1 MSLGGQRILF
11 LKRLLIFVL
20 LVVAGIVATAW
31 LVLEDK
37 PLVEPVSRITRDDM
51 VWAKELFQ
59 RHDPR
64 KGAPDTLQT
73 LTLSEEEVNRLL
85 NYVVVFKPLSGMSV
99 DLSPQSAQI
108 QATLKF
114 RSSPFGRYLNILAEI
129 EEDEGELRL
138 ASLRLGDVP
147 FPSWL
152 AAGAAWLAQT
162 LLRRDEAY
170 ASLADA
176 VDSIKLSENQ
186 LVLDYR
192 WQPQLLSRLERR
204 SVNLLVSAEDRER
217 LLAYSGLITKQ
228 VSKLRV
234 GSSLDLPQ
242 LMRPVFERA
251 RQHGGDAAAE
261 NRAALIALSAYV
273 SGISMKKLLTE
284 AGRTTRREPDV
295 ALILYKRQD
304 WPQHYLIAA
313 ALAVSAGSRLANIIG
328 LAKEE
333 DDTKSGS
340 GFSFTDL
347 AVDKAGARLGELS
360 QGKEAARIQAL
371 LAAADTD
378 ADLCPPVAD
387 LPEFLG
393 EEEFTQR
400 FGKVGSPAYRKV
412 VAEIDRR
419 LARHPLLGLSK

>member
-1 MSLGGQRILF
+1 L
-11 LKRLLIFVL
+11 LKRLFIFLL
-20 LVVAGIVATAW
+20 LVLAGALASAW
-31 LVLEDK
+31 LVLDDK

-64 KGAPDTLQT
+64 KGAPNTLQT

-85 NYVVVFKPLSGMSV
+85 NYAVVLKPLSGMSV

-114 RSSPFGRYLNILAEI
+114 RPNAFGRYLNILAEI
-129 EEDEGELRL
+129 REEDGKLRL
-138 ASLRLGDVP
+138 ASLRVGNVP

-152 AAGAAWLAQT
+152 AAGAAWLVQA
-162 LLRRDEAY
+162 LLKRDDVY
-170 ASLADA
+170 ASLAEA
-176 VDSIKLSENQ
+176 VSRISLSENQ

-192 WQPQLLSRLERR
+192 WQPELLTRLERK
-204 SVNLLVSAEDRER
+204 SASLLVSEADRER
-217 LLAYSGLITKQ
+217 LLSYAELIAKQ
-228 VSKLRV
+228 IRMRNT

-242 LMRPVFERA
+242 LMRPVFERVGQ
-251 RQHGGDAAAE
+251 RGGDAAAE

-273 SGISMKKLLTE
+273 SGISMKKLLTDS
-284 AGRTTRREPDV
+284 GRTTRRAPDV
-295 ALILYKRQD
+295 ALTLYKRQD

-313 ALAVSAGSRLANIIG
+313 ALSVSAGSRLANIIG

-333 DDTKSGS
+333 DDTKFGS

-360 QGKEAARIQAL
+360 QGDMAARIRAQ

-378 ADLCPPVAD
+378 AALCPAVAD
-387 LPEFLG
+387 LPESMG
-393 EEEFTQR
+393 EEEFTHR
-400 FGKVGSPAYRKV
+400 FGKVGSPAYRKII
-412 VAEIDRR
+412 AKIDHR

>member
-1 MSLGGQRILF
+1 MR
-11 LKRLLIFVL
+11 RLLIFLL
-20 LVVAGIVATAW
+20 LVVAGVLASAW

-85 NYVVVFKPLSGMSV
+85 NYAVVLKPLSAMSV
-99 DLSPQSAQI
+99 DLMPQSAQI

-114 RSSPFGRYLNILAEI
+114 RPNPFGRYLNILAEVE
-129 EEDEGELRL
+129 EEDGK
-138 ASLRLGDVP
+138 LRLGSLRMGDVP
-147 FPSWL
+147 IPSWL
-152 AAGAAWLAQT
+152 AGGAAWLAQT
-162 LLRRDEAY
+162 LLKRDDVY

-176 VDSIKLSENQ
+176 VNSISLSENQ

-192 WQPQLLSRLERR
+192 WQPELLTRLERR
-204 SVNLLVSAEDRER
+204 SASLLVSEADRER
-217 LLAYSGLITKQ
+217 LLSYSELITKQ
-228 VSKLRV
+228 LHKRRV

-242 LMRPVFERA
+242 LMGPVFQQVRER
-251 RQHGGDAAAE
+251 GGDAAAE

-273 SGISMKKLLTE
+273 SGISMKKLLTDS
-284 AGRTTRREPDV
+284 GRTTRRAPDV
-295 ALILYKRQD
+295 TLTLYKRAD

-313 ALAVSAGSRLANIIG
+313 ALSVSAGSRLANIIG

-360 QGKEAARIQAL
+360 QGEKAARIQAQ
-371 LAAADTD
+371 LAEGDTD
-378 ADLCPPVAD
+378 AALCPPIAD
-387 LPEFLG
+387 LPEFMG
-393 EEEFTQR
+393 EEEFGRR
-400 FGKVGSPAYRKV
+400 FGKVGSAAYRKLI
-412 VAEIDRR
+412 AEIDHR
-419 LARHPLLGLSK
+419 LAGHALLGLGE

>member
-1 MSLGGQRILF
+1 M
-11 LKRLLIFVL
+11 KRLIIFLLFVL
-20 LVVAGIVATAW
+20 AGVLVSAW
-31 LVLEDK
+31 LVLDDK

-64 KGAPDTLQT
+64 KGSPDTLQT

-85 NYVVVFKPLSGMSV
+85 NYAVALKPLSGMSV

-114 RSSPFGRYLNILAEI
+114 RPNAFGRYLNILAEI
-129 EEDEGELRL
+129 REEDGKLKL
-138 ASLRLGDVP
+138 ASMRVGDVP

-152 AAGAAWLAQT
+152 AAGAARLVQN
-162 LLRRDEAY
+162 LLKRDDVY

-176 VDSIKLSENQ
+176 VESVNLGENQ
-186 LVLDYR
+186 LILDYR
-192 WQPQLLSRLERR
+192 WQPVLLTRLERR
-204 SVNLLVSAEDRER
+204 SVKLLVSEADRER
-217 LLAYSGLITKQ
+217 LLDYADLISKQ
-228 VSKLRV
+228 IRRRKT

-242 LMRPVFERA
+242 LMRPVFDRVRA
-251 RQHGGDAAAE
+251 RGGNAAAE
-261 NRAALIALSAYV
+261 NRAALMALGAYV
-273 SGISMKKLLTE
+273 SGISMRKLLTNS
-284 AGRTTRREPDV
+284 GRTTRRAPDV
-295 ALILYKRQD
+295 ALTLYKRQD

-313 ALAVSAGSRLANIIG
+313 ALSVSAGSRLANIIG

-360 QGKEAARIQAL
+360 QGNKAARIQAL

-378 ADLCPPVAD
+378 AALCPPVAD

-393 EEEFTQR
+393 EEEFTRR

-412 VAEIDRR
+412 IAEIDRR